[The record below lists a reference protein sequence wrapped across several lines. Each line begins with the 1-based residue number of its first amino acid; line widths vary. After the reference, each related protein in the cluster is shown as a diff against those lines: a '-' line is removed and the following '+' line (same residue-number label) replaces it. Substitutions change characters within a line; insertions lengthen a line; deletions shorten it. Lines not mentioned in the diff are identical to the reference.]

1 MIKSMTGFGK
11 AEKVAGG
18 FSAAV
23 EVRSVNQRFLE
34 VTSRLPRVLS
44 GADNRVKDLVQSRVK
59 RGHVSVNVTL
69 EGDEGGGSIL
79 RVDDRAAEAYLRALR
94 RLQRKHR
101 LKGEADLRLLAGLP
115 NLFHEERKP
124 LSQDAAWR
132 RVRPVFERALADM
145 VRMRAREG
153 RKIAL
158 DLTQRIRAI
167 LKIVSAIEERAPERA
182 ALAKEKL
189 AKRITG
195 LLGEG
200 RVAEEKVLSE
210 AALLADRYDVAE
222 ECQRLRSHCDQ
233 FGSYLKS
240 PDESGVGRRLDF
252 LLQEMFREANTIGS
266 KANDAGIAQKV
277 VHAKEELERAREQV
291 QNVE

>member
-1 MIKSMTGFGK
+1 MTGYGK
-11 AEKVAGG
+11 AEKVTGG
-18 FSAAV
+18 FSALV

-145 VRMRAREG
+145 VRMRAQEG
-153 RKIAL
+153 RKITL

-167 LKIVSAIEERAPERA
+167 LKIVSTIEKRAPERT

-189 AKRITG
+189 AKRITS

-233 FGSYLKS
+233 FGTYLKS

>member
-1 MIKSMTGFGK
+1 MIKSMTGYGK
-11 AEKVAGG
+11 AEKVTGG
-18 FSAAV
+18 FSALV

-145 VRMRAREG
+145 VRMRAQEG
-153 RKIAL
+153 RKITL

-167 LKIVSAIEERAPERA
+167 LKIVSTIEKRAPERT

-189 AKRITG
+189 AKRITS

-233 FGSYLKS
+233 FGTYLKS

>member
-59 RGHVSVNVTL
+59 RGHVSVGVTL

-79 RVDDRAAEAYLRALR
+79 RVDDRAAEAYLRALH

-182 ALAKEKL
+182 AQAKEKL
-189 AKRITG
+189 AKRITA

-240 PDESGVGRRLDF
+240 SDESGVGRRLDF